1 MYLLS
6 NDMKIKIKN
15 ELYDAIDTLLSSI
28 DETIDER
35 NIQMTKDKEDKFFFY
50 DILSLSECISIT
62 YIDIFIN
69 RVE

>member
-1 MYLLS
+1 LLS

-15 ELYDAIDTLLSSI
+15 ELYDAVDTLLFSI
-28 DETIDER
+28 DETIAER
-35 NIQMTKDKEDKFFFY
+35 NIQMTTEKENEFFFY

-62 YIDIFIN
+62 YIDTFIN